1 MSRSEVQVLLGPH
14 KKSSLKNIK
23 TISTM
28 SMVNSDCNKNRRDSV
43 SVRFVWLWRLVQ
55 LTYLLF
61 FIIHHIVFGISMQ
74 MKYKLTNKTRKVEI
88 GDNYVS
94 IIKVSFNPIGG

>member
-1 MSRSEVQVLLGPH
+1 
-14 KKSSLKNIK
+14 
-23 TISTM
+23 
-28 SMVNSDCNKNRRDSV
+28 MVNSDYNQNRCDSV
-43 SVRFVWLWRLVQ
+43 TVRFVWLWRLVQ

-61 FIIHHIVFGISMQ
+61 FIIHHIIFGISMQ

-94 IIKVSFNPIGG
+94 IIKVNLVINNRGCGRRECVNIEIYKIHV